1 MKKHLTPNHI
11 RYALA
16 NLPLLTFEVTDA
28 CNLKCKYC
36 GYGEFYN
43 DFRQK
48 VNFNAVLHNWNTVQ
62 ETHDFF
68 KREYDKI
75 PSIGELNNMGI
86 REDKREL
93 FNMTYRN
100 QMESLMQSEHYE
112 EIDKERFISSP
123 TYQSVCTGCT
133 AGRSVFSEMPPR

>member
-1 MKKHLTPNHI
+1 MTTSLTPNHI

-16 NLPLLTFEVTDA
+16 NLPLLTFEVTEA

-43 DFRQK
+43 DFSQK
-48 VNFNAVLHNWNTVQ
+48 VNFNAVLHNRNTVQ
-62 ETHDFF
+62 GIHDFF
-68 KREYDKI
+68 
-75 PSIGELNNMGI
+75 
-86 REDKREL
+86 KREL

>member
-16 NLPLLTFEVTDA
+16 NLPLLTFEVTEA

-48 VNFNAVLHNWNTVQ
+48 VNFNAVLHNRNTVQ
-62 ETHDFF
+62 EIHDFF
-68 KREYDKI
+68 
-75 PSIGELNNMGI
+75 
-86 REDKREL
+86 KREL